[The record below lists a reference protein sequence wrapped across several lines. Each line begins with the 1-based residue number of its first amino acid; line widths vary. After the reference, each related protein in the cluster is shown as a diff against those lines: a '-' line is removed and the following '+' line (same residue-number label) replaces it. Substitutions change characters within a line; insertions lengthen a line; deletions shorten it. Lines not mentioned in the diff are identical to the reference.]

1 MKTQKRIRNF
11 IGIVAVIAGIIILI
25 SCKKNDYGIA
35 PYTRPVSSIV
45 PGSSNSIF
53 DDTTR
58 LRFIPNDGNWD
69 PHALVYEDLQY
80 DAYLTRFAGWNGGDG
95 NYSHLLPDS
104 TILWTF
110 QDSFFGTITSNRN
123 RNPSTNAF
131 VRNAGVI
138 QKNRSTSNF
147 TQLNQGNLNNS
158 QTWIQYDN
166 LVSNDTK
173 QIYWPGGGH
182 VLNGTFQILLGHM
195 SYNTSGGLDFA
206 SVDLAIYSLPGM
218 TLQKVIKN
226 KYMGGVN
233 FDSNIYDDADGYT
246 YIYGNTSASFS
257 YKLQVARVPN
267 HDLTANWQ
275 YLTKNGWADN
285 YDGNFVLQDS
295 QTLPNIVKSGSKYY
309 LVSQGWGYGHEIFI
323 WESPSP
329 TGPFTNRRTI
339 YMIPNNQKV
348 VTYNM
353 TVHSALAE
361 EGELVIAYNI
371 NPISFGD
378 NFNLAGSAD
387 LYRPYFVR
395 IKNWQ

>member
-173 QIYWPGGGH
+173 QIYWPGG
-182 VLNGTFQILLGHM
+182 
-195 SYNTSGGLDFA
+195 
-206 SVDLAIYSLPGM
+206 
-218 TLQKVIKN
+218 
-226 KYMGGVN
+226 
-233 FDSNIYDDADGYT
+233 
-246 YIYGNTSASFS
+246 
-257 YKLQVARVPN
+257 
-267 HDLTANWQ
+267 
-275 YLTKNGWADN
+275 
-285 YDGNFVLQDS
+285 
-295 QTLPNIVKSGSKYY
+295 
-309 LVSQGWGYGHEIFI
+309 
-323 WESPSP
+323 
-329 TGPFTNRRTI
+329 
-339 YMIPNNQKV
+339 
-348 VTYNM
+348 
-353 TVHSALAE
+353 
-361 EGELVIAYNI
+361 
-371 NPISFGD
+371 
-378 NFNLAGSAD
+378 
-387 LYRPYFVR
+387 
-395 IKNWQ
+395 